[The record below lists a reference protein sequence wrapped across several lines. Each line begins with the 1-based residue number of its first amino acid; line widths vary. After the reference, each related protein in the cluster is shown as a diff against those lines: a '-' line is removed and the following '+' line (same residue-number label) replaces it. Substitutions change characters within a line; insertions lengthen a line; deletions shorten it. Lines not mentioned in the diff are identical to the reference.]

1 MFQIS
6 LTAARVNADKTQRE
20 VADLMGVN
28 VSTIAN
34 WENGKT
40 SPNVEQFVKLCVIY
54 GCPQDII
61 FLPSRFTL
69 SE

>member
-6 LTAARVNADKTQRE
+6 LAAARVNANLRQSD
-20 VADLMGVN
+20 VARKLNVN
-28 VSTIAN
+28 VSTVAN

-40 SPNVEQFVKLCVIY
+40 APDADHFKALCSVY
-54 GCPQDII
+54 KCPMDVI
-61 FLPSRFTL
+61 FLPKRFTL

>member
-6 LTAARVNADKTQRE
+6 LAAARVNAKKTQRE
-20 VADLMGVN
+20 VANSMNVN

-40 SPNVEQFVKLCVIY
+40 SPNVEQFVKLCDLY
-54 GCPQDII
+54 NCPQSII
-61 FLPSRFTL
+61 FLPKRFTL